1 MRFSTVAV
9 FLGLTA
15 SSLAAPV
22 MDLPTGMTKRA
33 NSTSSNSNAAAA
45 GGSVLTAQSY
55 ADFQISDG
63 VAGNALAEVNQKF
76 PISNQDPAQVSDA
89 DAEIISNAR
98 EVAEDAE
105 TGTGG
110 FNDQIAAAGEDTD
123 AGKALQ
129 VGKIKNKV
137 LKLQLEIMDLQIK
150 QAQGDDQTAKIA
162 EEQTKLQ
169 SNIDQDT
176 EAAGQTSQSVADTF
190 KESN

>member
-1 MRFSTVAV
+1 MHFTTIAL

-22 MDLPTGMTKRA
+22 TQPSKRA
-33 NSTSSNSNAAAA
+33 
-45 GGSVLTAQSY
+45 VLTKQSY

-63 VAGNALAEVNQKF
+63 VGGDALNEVNQKF
-76 PISNQDPAQVSDA
+76 PVANMDPAQVTDE
-89 DAEIISNAR
+89 DQEIISNAR

-110 FNDQIAAAGEDTD
+110 FNEQIEAAGEDTD

-129 VGKIKNKV
+129 IGKIKNKV
-137 LKLQLEIMDLQIK
+137 LKLQLEILDLQLK
-150 QAQGDDQTAKIA
+150 QAKGDGDQTAKIA

-169 SNIDQDT
+169 SNIDQDK
-176 EAAGQTSQSVADTF
+176 EAAGQKSTSVADTF
-190 KESN
+190 QESATED